1 MVRHA
6 IAAISGYSRLYQ
18 RRLFQCSS
26 GSGASMLIYLMLVL
40 NFRLVL
46 VDLHTPV
53 MILAYLFELSETLL
67 QVWGL

>member
-1 MVRHA
+1 
-6 IAAISGYSRLYQ
+6 LYQ